1 MTESI
6 NKEIPPSSEIA
17 PKKSQSFESAMIQE
31 LKYNYTI
38 KDWISHPTFIISAI
52 IGVIIFLIAGIFAQT
67 TDVVEAL
74 NILLSISLP
83 ATITLISISTAGF
96 IAINFINIGDMFI
109 LFLNEKNL
117 YNSIVFLFYEPACV
131 GLLNIIFAIVVLVI
145 AKMFDLSGWVSVL
158 LLGVATLL
166 FLYAILGFL
175 NLYKIFWMFGTE
187 RLNYIQSHSDEI
199 TKNNTILTETHDE

>member
-6 NKEIPPSSEIA
+6 NEEIPPSSEIA
-17 PKKSQSFESAMIQE
+17 PKKIQSFESAMIQE
-31 LKYNYTI
+31 LKDNYTI

-52 IGVIIFLIAGIFAQT
+52 IGVIIGIIAFFFAPT
-67 TDVVEAL
+67 TNVNAL
-74 NILLSISLP
+74 NALLSISLP

-158 LLGVATLL
+158 LLGVATFL

-187 RLNYIQSHSDEI
+187 RLNYIQSHSEEI
-199 TKNNTILTETHDE
+199 TKNDTILTETRDE

>member
-31 LKYNYTI
+31 LKDNYTI

-52 IGVIIFLIAGIFAQT
+52 IGVIIGIIAFFFAPT
-67 TDVVEAL
+67 TNVNAL
-74 NILLSISLP
+74 NALLSISLP

-109 LFLNEKNL
+109 LFLKEKNL

-175 NLYKIFWMFGTE
+175 NLYATFWMFGTE